1 MPAVSALVAD
11 ELGRILLARR
21 AHEPARGRWDTPGG
35 FLDEAEEPEAALR
48 RELREETGV
57 EIEIGEFV
65 GIYPDTYGE
74 GDDASYVLNLVW
86 EVRIA
91 SGELEPADDVSELRW
106 FSPTALPPDEELA
119 FPWIAALFR
128 RRLVTK
134 P

>member
-74 GDDASYVLNLVW
+74 EDEAPYVLNLVW

-106 FSPTALPPDEELA
+106 FSPPALPPDEELA